1 MAQVTLTREETMAF
15 LAQET
20 IGHLA
25 TFDPT
30 GYPYLTP
37 LNYVYYQ
44 GKIYF
49 HCAHEG
55 RKLANLAANNRV
67 CFEVSRIDKKVFASL
82 PCKCSTRYTSALVFG
97 TAGIVTDPV
106 RKMAVLDA
114 LTETY
119 AAGRSFPP
127 VEAEFA
133 ARCTVVE
140 ITIDSIHG
148 KRNVDR
154 ADL

>member
-1 MAQVTLTREETMAF
+1 MAQEVLTREEAIDF

-25 TFDPT
+25 TFDAS
-30 GYPYLTP
+30 GYPYITP

-49 HCAHEG
+49 HCAKEG
-55 RKLANLAANNRV
+55 RKLDNLAANNRV
-67 CFEVSRIDKKVFASL
+67 CFEVSRIDEKVFAPL

-97 TAGIVTDPV
+97 TAGIVEDTV
-106 RKMAVLDA
+106 RKMAILNA

-119 AAGRSFPP
+119 AEGRPFPP
-127 VEAEFA
+127 VEAAEA

-140 ITIDSIHG
+140 VYIDLIEG
-148 KRNVDR
+148 KRNIDR
-154 ADL
+154 QET

>member
-1 MAQVTLTREETMAF
+1 MAQELLTREETIDF

-30 GYPYLTP
+30 GYPYITP
-37 LNYVYYQ
+37 LNYLYYQ

-55 RKLANLAANNRV
+55 RKLDNLAANNRV
-67 CFEVSRIDKKVFASL
+67 CFEVSRIDRKVFESL

-97 TAGIVTDPV
+97 SAGIVADTGL
-106 RKMAVLDA
+106 KMEVLNA

-119 AAGRSFPP
+119 AGGCPFPP
-127 VEAEFA
+127 VEAASA

-140 ITIDSIHG
+140 ITIDAIEG
-148 KRNVDR
+148 KRNTDPTEV
-154 ADL
+154 

>member
-1 MAQVTLTREETMAF
+1 MAQEVLTREETID
-15 LAQET
+15 LLTQET

-25 TFDPT
+25 TFDAT
-30 GYPYLTP
+30 GYPYIVP

-49 HCAHEG
+49 HCAPEG
-55 RKLANLAANNRV
+55 RKLDNLAANNRV
-67 CFEVSRIDKKVFASL
+67 CFEVSRIDRKVFAPL

-97 TAGIVTDPV
+97 IAGMVEDTA
-106 RKMAVLDA
+106 RKMEVLNA

-127 VEAEFA
+127 VEPESA
-133 ARCTVVE
+133 AHCTVVE
-140 ITIDSIHG
+140 ITIDLIEG

-154 ADL
+154 TEQ

>member
-1 MAQVTLTREETMAF
+1 MAQEVLTREETIDF

-25 TFDPT
+25 TYDPT
-30 GYPYLTP
+30 GYPYITP

-49 HCAHEG
+49 HCAPEG
-55 RKLANLAANNRV
+55 RKLDNLAANNRL
-67 CFEVSRIDKKVFASL
+67 CFEVSRIDRKLFAPL

-97 TAGIVTDPV
+97 TAGIVADPA
-106 RKMAVLDA
+106 RKIAVLHA

-127 VEAEFA
+127 VEAARA

-140 ITIDSIHG
+140 ITIDSLEG
-148 KRNVDR
+148 KRNTDPTES
-154 ADL
+154 

>member
-1 MAQVTLTREETMAF
+1 MAQEVLTREETID
-15 LAQET
+15 LLTQET

-25 TFDPT
+25 TFDAT
-30 GYPYLTP
+30 GYPYIVP

-55 RKLANLAANNRV
+55 RKLDNLAANNRV
-67 CFEVSRIDKKVFASL
+67 CFEVSRIDRKVFAPL

-97 TAGIVTDPV
+97 TAGMVEDSA
-106 RKMAVLDA
+106 RKMEVLNA

-119 AAGRSFPP
+119 AAGRAFPP
-127 VEAEFA
+127 VEPESA

-140 ITIDSIHG
+140 ITIDLLEG

-154 ADL
+154 QEP

>member
-1 MAQVTLTREETMAF
+1 MAQELLTREEALDF

-20 IGHLA
+20 IGHLGTLDA
-25 TFDPT
+25 S
-30 GYPYLTP
+30 GYPYITP
-37 LNYVYYQ
+37 LNYVYHQ

-49 HCAHEG
+49 HCANEG
-55 RKLANLAANNRV
+55 RKLDNLAANNRV
-67 CFEVSRIDKKVFASL
+67 CFEVSRVDKKVFAPL

-97 TAGIVTDPV
+97 TAGIVEDTA
-106 RKMAVLDA
+106 RKMEILEA

-119 AAGRSFPP
+119 AAGRPFPP
-127 VEAEFA
+127 VEAASA

-140 ITIDSIHG
+140 ITIDSLEG

-154 ADL
+154 LEE

>member
-1 MAQVTLTREETMAF
+1 MPQETLTREEAFDF

-30 GYPYLTP
+30 GYPYIVP

-49 HCAHEG
+49 HCAPEG
-55 RKLANLAANNRV
+55 RKLDNLAANNRV
-67 CFEVSRIDKKVFASL
+67 CFEVSRIDKKVFAPL

-97 TAGIVTDPV
+97 TAGIVADPV
-106 RKMAVLDA
+106 RKMEVLNA

-119 AAGRSFPP
+119 AAGRPFPA
-127 VEAEFA
+127 VEAASA

-140 ITIDSIHG
+140 IIIDAIQG
-148 KRNVDR
+148 KRNSDPIES
-154 ADL
+154 

>member
-1 MAQVTLTREETMAF
+1 MAKEMLNRKEAIDF
-15 LAQET
+15 LARET

-30 GYPYLTP
+30 GYPYITP

-49 HCAHEG
+49 HCGNEG
-55 RKLANLAANNRV
+55 RKLNNLTANNRV
-67 CFEVSRIDKKVFASL
+67 CFEVSRVDRKVFAPL

-97 TAGIVTDPV
+97 TAGIVAEPE
-106 RKMAVLDA
+106 RKMEVLHA

-119 AAGRSFPP
+119 AAGRLFPP
-127 VEAEFA
+127 VEAA
-133 ARCTVVE
+133 SATRCTVVE
-140 ITIDSIHG
+140 ITIDSIEG
-148 KRNVDR
+148 KRNFDR
-154 ADL
+154 PE

>member
-1 MAQVTLTREETMAF
+1 MAKVVLTRKEAIDF

-30 GYPYLTP
+30 GYPYITP

-49 HCAHEG
+49 HCAQEG
-55 RKLANLAANNRV
+55 RKLDNLAANNRV
-67 CFEVSRIDKKVFASL
+67 CFEVSRIDRKVFESL

-97 TAGIVTDPV
+97 TAGMVADPG
-106 RKMAVLDA
+106 RKMEVLQA

-119 AAGRSFPP
+119 AAGRPFPP
-127 VEAEFA
+127 VEAAKAE
-133 ARCTVVE
+133 RCTVVE
-140 ITIDSIHG
+140 ITIDLIEG
-148 KRNVDR
+148 KRNIDR
-154 ADL
+154 PKE

>member
-1 MAQVTLTREETMAF
+1 MAQKLLSREEAIDF

-30 GYPYLTP
+30 GYPYITP
-37 LNYVYYQ
+37 LNYLYYQ

-55 RKLANLAANNRV
+55 RKLDNLAANNRV
-67 CFEVSRIDKKVFASL
+67 CFEVSRTDRKVFAPL

-97 TAGIVTDPV
+97 TAGIVADPV
-106 RKMAVLDA
+106 RKMEVLNA

-119 AAGRSFPP
+119 AEGRPFPP
-127 VEAEFA
+127 VEAESA
-133 ARCTVVE
+133 SRCTVVE
-140 ITIDSIHG
+140 IIIEEIHG
-148 KRNVDR
+148 KRNLDR
-154 ADL
+154 TEI

>member
-1 MAQVTLTREETMAF
+1 MAQELLTREEALDF
-15 LAQET
+15 LARET

-30 GYPYLTP
+30 GYPYITP

-55 RKLANLAANNRV
+55 RKLDNLAANNRV
-67 CFEVSRIDKKVFASL
+67 CFEVSRIDRKVFAPL

-97 TAGIVTDPV
+97 TAGIVADLG
-106 RKMAVLDA
+106 RKMEVLHA

-119 AAGRSFPP
+119 AAGRPFPP
-127 VEAEFA
+127 IEAA
-133 ARCTVVE
+133 SASRCTVVE
-140 ITIDSIHG
+140 IIIDLIEG
-148 KRNVDR
+148 KRNIDR
-154 ADL
+154 TEL